1 MPGSYLTH
9 RAHLGA
15 SAISGNGLICSEPI
29 AAGSVVAAF
38 GGEVVGRDEIERM
51 TPERRV
57 RAVQIDD
64 DLFLA
69 AAGQAEPARSVNHS
83 CRPNCAVDGTATL
96 VALRAIA
103 VGEELTLDYATRTGS
118 DIDEFE
124 CACGDGACRGKVT
137 GHDWM
142 LPELQLR
149 YRGAFSPYL
158 ARRIAAFA
166 EPYASRRAFAV

>member
-1 MPGSYLTH
+1 MPGSFLTH
-9 RAHLGA
+9 RARLGA
-15 SAISGNGLICSEPI
+15 STIAGNGLICGEAI
-29 AAGSVVAAF
+29 AAGELVAAF
-38 GGEVVGRDEIERM
+38 GGSVVGRDEIERL
-51 TPERRV
+51 PAERRV

-64 DLFLA
+64 NLFLM
-69 AAGQAEPARSVNHS
+69 AGHDEPARAINHS
-83 CRPNCAVDGTATL
+83 CRPNCAVEGTATL
-96 VALRAIA
+96 VARRVIA

-124 CACGDGACRGKVT
+124 CACADDACRGKVT

>member
-1 MPGSYLTH
+1 MPGSFLIH
-9 RAHLGA
+9 RARLGA

-29 AAGSVVAAF
+29 RAGEVIAAF
-38 GGEVVGRDEIERM
+38 GGSVVGRDEIERL

-69 AAGQAEPARSVNHS
+69 AAGHAEPARSINHS
-83 CRPNCAVDGTATL
+83 CRPNCVVDGTATL
-96 VALRAIA
+96 VARRDIA

-124 CACGDGACRGKVT
+124 CACADHDCRGKVT

-149 YRGAFSPYL
+149 YRGFFSPYL
-158 ARRIAAFA
+158 ARRISDLVAVGA
-166 EPYASRRAFAV
+166 ERRAFAL